1 MPDLPV
7 AQVLERVDAN
17 LDASV
22 ERLFDILRIPSVS
35 TDPAF
40 KDDVHR
46 AARWMADELA
56 GLGFEATVRPTSGH
70 PMVVA
75 QHPGPGGDAP
85 HLLYYGHY
93 DVQPADPLELWDT
106 GPFEPALVDAERGKR
121 IVARG
126 AVDDKGQVMTWI
138 EAFRAWRD
146 VHGSLPC
153 RITVLLEGEEECGSP
168 SLDPFIKANLDELKA
183 DACIVCDTGMWDVD
197 QPAITYS
204 LRGMVYQEV
213 ILRGPS
219 RDLHSGMYGGVVVNP
234 LNLLARIVGEMHD
247 AKGRIQ
253 IPHFY
258 DDVIPVGANEKAQWA
273 ALGYDEAEAMQDIG
287 LVSADG
293 GENGYTAIER
303 QWARPTCD
311 VNGIIGGYTGA
322 GGKTVIAAE
331 AMAKISCRLV
341 PDQDP
346 KAIAENFR
354 KFVTDRLP
362 EGYTAEFSDIGGS
375 PAIRVPTDS
384 PYLGAARQGLA
395 DVFGKQAYLIG
406 TGGSIPAVGSIARY
420 LGIDSILLGFGL
432 EDDKVHSPNEKFE
445 LVCFHNGIRS
455 NAAVLARMAGIATKK
470 G

>member
-1 MPDLPV
+1 MPVPPV
-7 AQVLERVDAN
+7 APVLERVDAN

-22 ERLFDILRIPSVS
+22 GRLFDLLRIPSVS

-40 KDDVHR
+40 KDHVAR
-46 AARWMADELA
+46 AAGWMADELS
-56 GLGFEATVRPTSGH
+56 GLGFEASVRPTAGH

-75 QHPGPGGDAP
+75 HHPGPGGDAP
-85 HLLYYGHY
+85 HVLYYGHY

-106 GPFEPALVDAERGKR
+106 GPFEPVLVDAERGKR

-126 AVDDKGQVMTWI
+126 AVDDKGQVMTWV

-146 VHGSLPC
+146 THGTLPC
-153 RITVLLEGEEECGSP
+153 RVSVLLEGEEETGSP
-168 SLDPFIKANLDELKA
+168 SLDPFIAANAGELKA
-183 DACIVCDTGMWDVD
+183 DVCVVCDTGMWDVD

-204 LRGMVYQEV
+204 LRGMVYLEAT
-213 ILRGPS
+213 IRGPS

-234 LNLLARIVGEMHD
+234 LNLLARIIADLHD
-247 AKGRIQ
+247 ETGRIQ

-258 DDVIPVGANEKAQWA
+258 DDVIPVGANEKAQWD
-273 ALGYDEAEAMQDIG
+273 ALGFDEAEYLGGVG
-287 LVSADG
+287 LKVAG
-293 GENGYTAIER
+293 GEQGYGALER

-311 VNGIIGGYTGA
+311 VNGLLGGYTGA
-322 GGKTVIAAE
+322 GGKTVIASE

-346 KAIAENFR
+346 AAVAANLKRFI
-354 KFVTDRLP
+354 TDRLP
-362 EGYTAEFSDIGGS
+362 EGYTASFVDLGQG

-384 PYLGAARQGLA
+384 AYLAAARQGLA
-395 DVFGKQAYLIG
+395 DVFGKEAYLIG
-406 TGGSIPAVGSIARY
+406 TGGSIPAVGSIRRY
-420 LGIDSILLGFGL
+420 LGIDSILIGFGL
-432 EDDKVHSPNEKFE
+432 DDDRVHSPNEKFE

-455 NAAVLARMAGIATKK
+455 NAAVLARMAGIAKAK